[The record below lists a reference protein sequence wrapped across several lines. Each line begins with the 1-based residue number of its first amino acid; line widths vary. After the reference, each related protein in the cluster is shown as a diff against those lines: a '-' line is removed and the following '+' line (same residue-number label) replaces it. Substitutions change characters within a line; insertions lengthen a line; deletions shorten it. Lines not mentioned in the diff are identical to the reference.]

1 MKIELRDNPTRDITE
16 LVEDALNTLYR
27 LDRKDLAHYI
37 ETASPIEEVFAVC
50 YTVYD
55 VIEVC
60 KDLKDFEEEDN

>member
-1 MKIELRDNPTRDITE
+1 M
-16 LVEDALNTLYR
+16 EDALNTLYR

-37 ETASPIEEVFAVC
+37 ETASPIEEVFAGC